1 MAIMQAVVTDQ
12 AGSNDSGVED
22 NLRGKQIN
30 TLSEI
35 IYTKTETNGV
45 TQTNK
50 KVRLAYVRIRYI
62 SYVR

>member
-22 NLRGKQIN
+22 YLRGKQIN